1 MCAHHTWADHPL
13 LPSVLHPSARDRV
26 DEQRLTEDRRA
37 GRASNAA
44 PPVPSTT
51 GLPRNPVASGRSLY
65 QVELPAHGTNRL
77 SKITMREKGFAHL
90 DPSPCFRRVLY
101 S

>member
-1 MCAHHTWADHPL
+1 
-13 LPSVLHPSARDRV
+13 
-26 DEQRLTEDRRA
+26 
-37 GRASNAA
+37 
-44 PPVPSTT
+44 
-51 GLPRNPVASGRSLY
+51 
-65 QVELPAHGTNRL
+65 L